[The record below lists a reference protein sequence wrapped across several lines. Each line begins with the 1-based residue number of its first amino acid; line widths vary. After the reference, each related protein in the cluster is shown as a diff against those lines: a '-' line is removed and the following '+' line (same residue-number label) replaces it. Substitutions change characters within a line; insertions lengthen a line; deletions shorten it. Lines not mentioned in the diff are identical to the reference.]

1 MSTISNLSPLEL
13 SQLVK
18 KLDNIHEYLSIL
30 TNEVNEIKK
39 YIKINSCKQPIHNDV
54 LPTYQNK
61 VIPFYQ
67 DPNSHYGLNP
77 DIIFK

>member
-1 MSTISNLSPLEL
+1 MTTISKLSQLEL
-13 SQLVK
+13 SQLMS
-18 KLDNIHEYLSIL
+18 KLDNISDCLNIL
-30 TNEVNEIKK
+30 MIEINEIKK